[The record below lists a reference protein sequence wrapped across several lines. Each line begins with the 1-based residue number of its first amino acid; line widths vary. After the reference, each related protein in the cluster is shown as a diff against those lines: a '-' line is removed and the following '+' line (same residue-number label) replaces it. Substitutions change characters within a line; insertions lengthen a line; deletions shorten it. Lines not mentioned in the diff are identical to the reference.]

1 MNRVVLYLKF
11 REELDKMC
19 VPVILE
25 NLDCIVNIRC
35 DGKLVGIVGGN
46 AGYIDVVYILPEYR
60 RQGLAKKAVLEW
72 YNRYKSP
79 YETTK
84 LHIINNNVLALKFWK
99 SIFKLRA
106 IESNEIDTLYEI
118 LKVMGGE
125 E

>member
-11 REELDKMC
+11 REELDKIC

-25 NLDCIVNIRC
+25 NLDYIVDIKC

-60 RQGLAKKAVLEW
+60 RKGLAKKAVLEW
-72 YNRYKSP
+72 YKRYKSQ
-79 YETTK
+79 YENTK

-99 SIFKLRA
+99 SLFRLRA
-106 IESNEIDTLYEI
+106 ITSNAVDTLYEI
-118 LKVMGGE
+118 LKAKGGAE
-125 E
+125 